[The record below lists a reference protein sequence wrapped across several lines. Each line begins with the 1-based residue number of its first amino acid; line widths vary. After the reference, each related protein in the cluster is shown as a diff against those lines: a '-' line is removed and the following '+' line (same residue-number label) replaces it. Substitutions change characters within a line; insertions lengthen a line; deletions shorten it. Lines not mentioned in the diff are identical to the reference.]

1 MTVHALNKK
10 HLGLALID
18 VQIKLMAVM
27 SRRHRIVENIVKL
40 IHLSRLF
47 SLPVIVT
54 EQFSRMMGS
63 TLPQIKEAL
72 QTYDPIEKMDFNCC
86 AVEYFNSR
94 LESTG
99 LETII
104 LTGVETHICIFQT
117 CLNLLERGYAVQVP
131 QDAVDSRT
139 DENWHVGLELMKGAG
154 AVITSTET
162 IIFQILKRAG
172 TKEFKEMLKI
182 IK

>member
-1 MTVHALNKK
+1 MTGHVLHKE
-10 HLGLALID
+10 HLGLAIID
-18 VQIKLMAVM
+18 VQVKLMAVM
-27 SRRHRIVENIVKL
+27 SRRQRVVENSVKL

-47 SLPVIVT
+47 NLPVIVT
-54 EQFSRMMGS
+54 EQYPRMMGS
-63 TLPQIKEAL
+63 TLPEIKEAL
-72 QTYDPIEKMDFNCC
+72 HTYDPIEKMDFNCC
-86 AVEYFNSR
+86 AVEYFNNL
-94 LESTG
+94 LESAD

-104 LTGVETHICIFQT
+104 LAGVETHICIFQT
-117 CLNLLERGYAVQVP
+117 CINLLEKGYNVHVP

-139 DENWHVGLELMKGAG
+139 EENWHVGLELMKDAG